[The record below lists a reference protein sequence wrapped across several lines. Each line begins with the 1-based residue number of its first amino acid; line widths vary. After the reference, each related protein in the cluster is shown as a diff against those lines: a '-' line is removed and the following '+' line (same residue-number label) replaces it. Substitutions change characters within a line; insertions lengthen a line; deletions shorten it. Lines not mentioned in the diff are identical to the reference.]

1 MNADTIER
9 IIKSAN
15 PTEFPDKTF
24 YNSISVKQIMNLS
37 KAFGASGRE
46 IEIMA
51 LEHGVVPE
59 RYVRNMRTFSPQ
71 DQVALLKAQVGVV
84 GLGGLGG
91 VVVEILARAGIGT
104 LNVIDG
110 DTFEESNLN
119 RQFLST
125 PKLISK
131 SKADT
136 AARRIKEIN
145 PSLAVNQRSQFLNQ
159 KNGLD
164 LLNRSDVIVD
174 CLDNLKT
181 RFILEQ
187 LCRQIGS
194 PLVSA
199 AVAGST
205 GHVTTIYPQDQGLRL
220 IYGDPDK
227 IPSKGAEASLGTV
240 PYAVTFLA
248 ALECAEVVKII
259 QQKGSLLRNKLLV
272 ADLNDGVFDVINLI
286 ERRTG
291 S

>member
-1 MNADTIER
+1 LNADSIEK

-15 PTEFPDKTF
+15 PKEFPDKTF
-24 YNSISVKQIMNLS
+24 YNSISVKQITNLS

-46 IEIMA
+46 IEIVA
-51 LEHGVVPE
+51 LEHGAVPE
-59 RYVRNMRTFSPQ
+59 RYVRNMKTFSPQ

-91 VVVEILARAGIGT
+91 AVVEILARLGIGT

-125 PKLISK
+125 PKLIAK
-131 SKADT
+131 NKANT

-145 PSLAVNQRSQFLNQ
+145 PSIAVNQCSEFLNE
-159 KNGLD
+159 KNGVD

-174 CLDNLKT
+174 CLDNVKT
-181 RFILEQ
+181 RFVLER

-205 GHVTTIYPQDQGLRL
+205 GHVTTIYPNDQGLTL

-227 IPSKGAEASLGTV
+227 IPSQGAEASLGTV
-240 PYAVTFLA
+240 PYSATFLA

-259 QQKGSLLRNKLLV
+259 QRKGSLLRNKLLV
-272 ADLNDGVFDVINLI
+272 ADLDDGIFDVINLI
-286 ERRTG
+286 
-291 S
+291 

>member
-1 MNADTIER
+1 MNADSIEK

-15 PTEFPDKTF
+15 PKEFPDKTF
-24 YNSISVKQIMNLS
+24 YNSISVKQIINLS
-37 KAFGASGRE
+37 RASGASGRE

-59 RYVRNMRTFSPQ
+59 RYVRNMKTFSPQ
-71 DQVALLKAQVGVV
+71 DQVALLKAQVSIV

-91 VVVEILARAGIGT
+91 TVVEILSRLGIGT

-125 PKLISK
+125 PRMMAK
-131 SKADT
+131 SKAD
-136 AARRIKEIN
+136 AAERRIKEIN
-145 PSLAVNQRSQFLNQ
+145 PSITVKQHSQFLDQN
-159 KNGLD
+159 NGLD
-164 LLNRSDVIVD
+164 LLSRPDVIVD

-181 RFILEQ
+181 RFVLER

-199 AVAGST
+199 AVAGSS
-205 GHVTTIYPQDQGLRL
+205 GHVTTIYPQDQGLKL
-220 IYGDPDK
+220 IYGDPAK
-227 IPSKGAEASLGTV
+227 TPPHGAEASLGTV
-240 PYAVTFLA
+240 PYSVTFLA
-248 ALECAEVVKII
+248 ALECAEIVKII
-259 QQKGSLLRNKLLV
+259 QHKGSLLRNKLLV

-286 ERRTG
+286 
-291 S
+291 

>member
-1 MNADTIER
+1 LNADSIEK

-15 PTEFPDKTF
+15 PKEFPDKTF
-24 YNSISVKQIMNLS
+24 YNSISVKQIINLS
-37 KAFGASGRE
+37 RASGASGRE

-59 RYVRNMRTFSPQ
+59 RYVRNMKTFSPQ
-71 DQVALLKAQVGVV
+71 DQVALLKARVSIV

-91 VVVEILARAGIGT
+91 TVVEILARLGIGT

-125 PKLISK
+125 PRLMAK
-131 SKADT
+131 SKAE
-136 AARRIKEIN
+136 AAERRIKEIN
-145 PSLAVNQRSQFLNQ
+145 PSITVKQHSQFLDQN
-159 KNGLD
+159 NGLD
-164 LLNRSDVIVD
+164 LLSRPDVIVD

-181 RFILEQ
+181 RFVLER

-205 GHVTTIYPQDQGLRL
+205 GHVTTIYPQDQGLKL
-220 IYGDPDK
+220 IYGDPAK
-227 IPSKGAEASLGTV
+227 TPPHGAEASLGTV
-240 PYAVTFLA
+240 PYSVTFLA
-248 ALECAEVVKII
+248 ALECAEIVKII
-259 QQKGSLLRNKLLV
+259 QHRGSLLRNKLLV

-286 ERRTG
+286 
-291 S
+291 

>member
-1 MNADTIER
+1 LNADSIEK

-15 PTEFPDKTF
+15 PKEFPDKTF
-24 YNSISVKQIMNLS
+24 YNSISVKQIINLS
-37 KAFGASGRE
+37 RASGASGRE

-59 RYVRNMRTFSPQ
+59 RYVRNMKTFSPQ
-71 DQVALLKAQVGVV
+71 DQVALLKARVSIV

-91 VVVEILARAGIGT
+91 TAVEILARLGIGT

-125 PKLISK
+125 PRLMTK
-131 SKADT
+131 SKAE
-136 AARRIKEIN
+136 AAERRIKEIN
-145 PSLAVNQRSQFLNQ
+145 PSITVKQHSQFLDQN
-159 KNGLD
+159 NGLD
-164 LLNRSDVIVD
+164 LLSRPDVIVD

-181 RFILEQ
+181 RFVLER

-205 GHVTTIYPQDQGLRL
+205 GHVTTIYPQDQGLKL
-220 IYGDPDK
+220 IYGDPAK
-227 IPSKGAEASLGTV
+227 TPPHGAEASLGTV
-240 PYAVTFLA
+240 PYSVTFLA
-248 ALECAEVVKII
+248 ALECAEIVKII
-259 QQKGSLLRNKLLV
+259 QHRGSLLRNKLLV

-286 ERRTG
+286 
-291 S
+291 

>member
-1 MNADTIER
+1 MILNADSIEK

-15 PTEFPDKTF
+15 PKEFPDKTF

-37 KAFGASGRE
+37 KASGTSGRE
-46 IEIMA
+46 IEILA

-59 RYVRNMRTFSPQ
+59 RYVRNMKTFSPQ

-91 VVVEILARAGIGT
+91 AVVEILARLGIGT

-125 PKLISK
+125 PKRIAK

-136 AARRIKEIN
+136 ASQRIKEVN
-145 PSLAVNQRSQFLNQ
+145 PSIAVNHHSQFLNG

-164 LLNRSDVIVD
+164 LLNRPDVIVD
-174 CLDNLKT
+174 CLDNVKT
-181 RFILEQ
+181 RFILERF
-187 LCRQIGS
+187 CRQIGS

-205 GHVTTIYPQDQGLRL
+205 GHVTTIYPQDPGLKL

-227 IPSKGAEASLGTV
+227 IPSQGAEAYLGTV
-240 PYAVTFLA
+240 PYSVTFLA

-259 QQKGSLLRNKLLV
+259 QHKGSLLRNKLLV
-272 ADLNDGVFDVINLI
+272 ADLNEGVFDVINLI
-286 ERRTG
+286 
-291 S
+291 

>member
-1 MNADTIER
+1 MILNADSIEK

-15 PTEFPDKTF
+15 PKEFPDKTF

-37 KAFGASGRE
+37 KAFGASGSE

-59 RYVRNMRTFSPQ
+59 RYVRNMKTFSPQ

-91 VVVEILARAGIGT
+91 AVVEILARLGIGT

-110 DTFEESNLN
+110 DTFEDSNLN

-125 PKLISK
+125 PKRIAK

-145 PSLAVNQRSQFLNQ
+145 PSIAVNHHSQFLDQN
-159 KNGLD
+159 NGLD
-164 LLNRSDVIVD
+164 LLNRPDVIVD

-181 RFILEQ
+181 RFILERF
-187 LCRQIGS
+187 CRQIGS

-205 GHVTTIYPQDQGLRL
+205 GHVTTIYPQDKGLTL

-227 IPSKGAEASLGTV
+227 VPSQGAEASLGTV
-240 PYAVTFLA
+240 PYSVTFLA
-248 ALECAEVVKII
+248 ALECAEVAKII
-259 QQKGSLLRNKLLV
+259 QHKGFPLRNKLLV

-286 ERRTG
+286 
-291 S
+291 

>member
-1 MNADTIER
+1 LNADSIEK

-15 PTEFPDKTF
+15 PKEFPDKTF
-24 YNSISVKQIMNLS
+24 YNSISVKQIINLS
-37 KAFGASGRE
+37 RASGASGRE

-59 RYVRNMRTFSPQ
+59 RYVRNMKTFSPQ
-71 DQVALLKAQVGVV
+71 DQVALLKAQVSIV

-91 VVVEILARAGIGT
+91 TVVEILARLGIGT

-125 PKLISK
+125 PRMMAK
-131 SKADT
+131 SKAD
-136 AARRIKEIN
+136 AAERRIKEIN
-145 PSLAVNQRSQFLNQ
+145 PSITVKQHSQFLDQN
-159 KNGLD
+159 NGLD
-164 LLNRSDVIVD
+164 LLSRPDVIVD

-181 RFILEQ
+181 RFVLER

-205 GHVTTIYPQDQGLRL
+205 GHVTTIYPQDQGLKL
-220 IYGDPDK
+220 IYGDPAK
-227 IPSKGAEASLGTV
+227 TPPHGAEASLGTV
-240 PYAVTFLA
+240 PYSVTFLA
-248 ALECAEVVKII
+248 ALECAEIVKII
-259 QQKGSLLRNKLLV
+259 QHKGSLLRNKLLV

-286 ERRTG
+286 
-291 S
+291 

>member
-1 MNADTIER
+1 LNADSIEK

-15 PTEFPDKTF
+15 PKEFPDKTF

-51 LEHGVVPE
+51 LKHGVVPE
-59 RYVRNMRTFSPQ
+59 RYVRNMKTFSPQ

-91 VVVEILARAGIGT
+91 AVVEILARLGIGT

-110 DTFEESNLN
+110 DTFEDSNLN

-125 PKLISK
+125 PKRIAK

-145 PSLAVNQRSQFLNQ
+145 PSIAVNHHSQFLDQN
-159 KNGLD
+159 NGLD
-164 LLNRSDVIVD
+164 LLNRPDVIVD

-181 RFILEQ
+181 RFILERF
-187 LCRQIGS
+187 CRQIGS

-205 GHVTTIYPQDQGLRL
+205 GHVTTIYPQDKGLTL

-227 IPSKGAEASLGTV
+227 VPSQGAEASLGTV
-240 PYAVTFLA
+240 PYSVTFLA
-248 ALECAEVVKII
+248 ALECAEVAKII
-259 QQKGSLLRNKLLV
+259 QHKGFPLRNKLLV

-286 ERRTG
+286 
-291 S
+291 

>member
-1 MNADTIER
+1 MILNADSIEK

-15 PTEFPDKTF
+15 PKEFPDKTF

-37 KAFGASGRE
+37 KASGASGRE
-46 IEIMA
+46 IEILA

-59 RYVRNMRTFSPQ
+59 RYARNMKTFSPQ

-91 VVVEILARAGIGT
+91 AVVEILARLGIGT

-125 PKLISK
+125 PKRIAK

-136 AARRIKEIN
+136 AAWRIKEIN
-145 PSLAVNQRSQFLNQ
+145 PSIAVNHHSQFLNK

-164 LLNRSDVIVD
+164 LLNRPDVIVD
-174 CLDNLKT
+174 CLDNVKT
-181 RFILEQ
+181 RFILERF
-187 LCRQIGS
+187 CRQIGS

-205 GHVTTIYPQDQGLRL
+205 GHVTTIYPQDPGLKL

-227 IPSKGAEASLGTV
+227 IPSQGAEAYLGTV
-240 PYAVTFLA
+240 PYSVTFLA

-259 QQKGSLLRNKLLV
+259 QRKGSLLRNKLLV
-272 ADLNDGVFDVINLI
+272 ADLNEGVFDVINLI
-286 ERRTG
+286 
-291 S
+291 

>member
-1 MNADTIER
+1 MILNADSIEK

-15 PTEFPDKTF
+15 PKEFPDKTF

-37 KAFGASGRE
+37 KASGASGRE
-46 IEIMA
+46 IEILA

-59 RYVRNMRTFSPQ
+59 RYARNMKTFSPQ

-91 VVVEILARAGIGT
+91 AVVEILARLGIGT

-125 PKLISK
+125 PKRIAK

-136 AARRIKEIN
+136 AAWRIKEIN
-145 PSLAVNQRSQFLNQ
+145 PSIAVNHHSQFLNG

-164 LLNRSDVIVD
+164 LLNRPEVIVD
-174 CLDNLKT
+174 CLDNVKT
-181 RFILEQ
+181 RFILERF
-187 LCRQIGS
+187 CRQIGS

-199 AVAGST
+199 AVAGPT
-205 GHVTTIYPQDQGLRL
+205 GHVTTIYPQDQGLKL

-227 IPSKGAEASLGTV
+227 IPSQGAEASLGTV
-240 PYAVTFLA
+240 PYSVTFLA

-259 QQKGSLLRNKLLV
+259 QHKGSLLRNKLLV
-272 ADLNDGVFDVINLI
+272 ADLNEGVFDVINLI
-286 ERRTG
+286 
-291 S
+291 

>member
-1 MNADTIER
+1 MNADSIEK
-9 IIKSAN
+9 IIKSAT
-15 PTEFPDKTF
+15 PKEFPDKTF

-37 KAFGASGRE
+37 KASGASGHE
-46 IEIMA
+46 IEILA

-59 RYVRNMRTFSPQ
+59 RYVRNMKTFSPQ

-91 VVVEILARAGIGT
+91 AVVEILARLGIGT

-110 DTFEESNLN
+110 DTFEDSNLN

-125 PKLISK
+125 PKRIAK

-136 AARRIKEIN
+136 AAQRIKEIN
-145 PSLAVNQRSQFLNQ
+145 PSIAVNHHSQFLNK

-164 LLNRSDVIVD
+164 LLNRPHVIVD
-174 CLDNLKT
+174 CLDNVKT
-181 RFILEQ
+181 RFILERF
-187 LCRQIGS
+187 CRQIGS

-199 AVAGST
+199 AVAGPT
-205 GHVTTIYPQDQGLRL
+205 GHVTTIYPQDQGLKL

-227 IPSKGAEASLGTV
+227 IPSQGAEASLGTV
-240 PYAVTFLA
+240 PYSVTFLA
-248 ALECAEVVKII
+248 ALECAEVAKII

-272 ADLNDGVFDVINLI
+272 ADLDDGVFDVINLI
-286 ERRTG
+286 
-291 S
+291 

>member
-1 MNADTIER
+1 MILNADSIEK

-15 PTEFPDKTF
+15 PKEFPDKTF

-37 KAFGASGRE
+37 KASGASGRE
-46 IEIMA
+46 IEILA

-59 RYVRNMRTFSPQ
+59 RYARNMKTFSPQ

-91 VVVEILARAGIGT
+91 AVVEILARLGIGT

-125 PKLISK
+125 PKRIAK

-136 AARRIKEIN
+136 AAWRIKEIN
-145 PSLAVNQRSQFLNQ
+145 PSIAVNHHSQFLNK

-164 LLNRSDVIVD
+164 LLNRPDVIVD
-174 CLDNLKT
+174 CLDNVKT
-181 RFILEQ
+181 RFILERF
-187 LCRQIGS
+187 CRQIGS

-205 GHVTTIYPQDQGLRL
+205 GHVTTIYPQDPGLKL

-227 IPSKGAEASLGTV
+227 IPSQGAEAYLGTV
-240 PYAVTFLA
+240 PYSVTFLA

-259 QQKGSLLRNKLLV
+259 QHKGSLLRNKLLV
-272 ADLNDGVFDVINLI
+272 ADLNEGVFDVINLI
-286 ERRTG
+286 
-291 S
+291 

>member
-1 MNADTIER
+1 MNADSIEK

-15 PTEFPDKTF
+15 PKEFPDKTF
-24 YNSISVKQIMNLS
+24 YNSISVKQIINLS
-37 KAFGASGRE
+37 RASGASGRE

-59 RYVRNMRTFSPQ
+59 RYVRNMKTFSPQ
-71 DQVALLKAQVGVV
+71 DQVALLRAEAGVV

-91 VVVEILARAGIGT
+91 AVVEILARLGVGT

-125 PKLISK
+125 PRLIAK
-131 SKADT
+131 SKAD
-136 AARRIKEIN
+136 AAERRIKEIN
-145 PSLAVNQRSQFLNQ
+145 PSITVKQHSQFLDQN
-159 KNGLD
+159 NGLD
-164 LLNRSDVIVD
+164 LLSRPDVIVD

-181 RFILEQ
+181 RFVLER

-205 GHVTTIYPQDQGLRL
+205 GHVTTIFPQDQGLKL

-227 IPSKGAEASLGTV
+227 IPPQGAEASLGTV
-240 PYAVTFLA
+240 PYSVTFLA
-248 ALECAEVVKII
+248 ALECAEVSKII

-286 ERRTG
+286 
-291 S
+291 

>member
-1 MNADTIER
+1 MNADSIEK

-15 PTEFPDKTF
+15 PKEFPDKTF
-24 YNSISVKQIMNLS
+24 YNSISVKQILNLS
-37 KAFGASGRE
+37 RASGASGRE

-59 RYVRNMRTFSPQ
+59 RYVRNMKTFSPQ
-71 DQVALLKAQVGVV
+71 DQVALLKAQVSVV

-91 VVVEILARAGIGT
+91 TVVEILSRLGIGT

-125 PKLISK
+125 PRMMAK
-131 SKADT
+131 SKAD
-136 AARRIKEIN
+136 AAERRIKEIN
-145 PSLAVNQRSQFLNQ
+145 PSITVKQHSQFLDQN
-159 KNGLD
+159 NGLD
-164 LLNRSDVIVD
+164 LLSRPDVIVD

-181 RFILEQ
+181 RFVLER

-199 AVAGST
+199 AVAGSS
-205 GHVTTIYPQDQGLRL
+205 GHVTTIYPQDQGLKL
-220 IYGDPDK
+220 IYGDPAK
-227 IPSKGAEASLGTV
+227 TPPHGAEASLGTV
-240 PYAVTFLA
+240 PYSVTFLA
-248 ALECAEVVKII
+248 ALECAEIVKII
-259 QQKGSLLRNKLLV
+259 QHKGSLLRNKLLV

-286 ERRTG
+286 
-291 S
+291 